1 MAAVTIVEIITSL
14 SPHVQ
19 FELITRRLIVTTE
32 IAIHYQEANEDI
44 TCKRCITKT
53 VVSSWKMFA
62 SYSDILCHK
71 LNGNATTYIFL
82 GYNLQFNFSQV
93 LD

>member
-53 VVSSWKMFA
+53 VVSS
-62 SYSDILCHK
+62 
-71 LNGNATTYIFL
+71 
-82 GYNLQFNFSQV
+82 
-93 LD
+93 